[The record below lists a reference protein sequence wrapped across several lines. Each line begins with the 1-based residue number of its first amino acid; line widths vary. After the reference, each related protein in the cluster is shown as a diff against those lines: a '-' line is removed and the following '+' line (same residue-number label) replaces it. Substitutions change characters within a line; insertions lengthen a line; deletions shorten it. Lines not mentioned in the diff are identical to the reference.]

1 MPKLPGESWTMAM
14 LFTLPAAALTRRGG
28 NMTASSAPRP
38 TRVRHIVLWL
48 TVALYLIT
56 YMDRVA
62 ISAAIPSIQKEYGFS
77 TITVGWILAAFQISY
92 TIFNIPS
99 GWMGD
104 RIGARK
110 ALTVIVVW
118 WSAFTALTAAMFSA
132 SSMIV
137 CRFLFGMGEAG
148 AFPIATRSLS
158 NWLLPSERGWA
169 QGATHAGS
177 RLGGAVTPV
186 IVAAIIAVLGWRA
199 PFLIFAVIGLIWGAI
214 WFTYYRDTPEEHSSV
229 NDEERARIGAALNR
243 SGRSNGKVPWKQI
256 LSNRQ
261 MWLLALMYA
270 CYGYS
275 INIYLTWFPKYLVD
289 THDMDLTTM
298 GMYASLP
305 LMAGVAG
312 DLLGGWGSDR
322 LVKRLG
328 LTWARRLVA
337 IIGFLGAGGFIMLA
351 INITDPRVGIGFF
364 ALAVFFLE
372 LTVGVSWAVAL
383 DIGDE
388 YAGSVSAVM
397 NTVGSVGQTASAAG
411 TGYLVTA
418 YSWNTAFTVL
428 GVLGFVAAVLFA
440 GIDASRRVYK
450 EPELPGS

>member
-1 MPKLPGESWTMAM
+1 MS
-14 LFTLPAAALTRRGG
+14 AAVLA
-28 NMTASSAPRP
+28 RP
-38 TRVRHIVLWL
+38 TRIRHVVLWL

-77 TITVGWILAAFQISY
+77 TITIGWILAAFQISY

-99 GWMGD
+99 GWLGD
-104 RIGARK
+104 RIGPRR
-110 ALTVIVVW
+110 ALTMIIVW
-118 WSAFTALTAAMFSA
+118 WSAFTAMTALTFSA
-132 SSMIV
+132 TSMIA
-137 CRFLFGMGEAG
+137 CRFLFGAGEAG

-158 NWLLPSERGWA
+158 NWLLPTERGWA

-177 RLGGAVTPV
+177 RLGGAITPF
-186 IVAAIIAVLGWRA
+186 IVAAIIAVWGWRA
-199 PFLIFAVIGLIWGAI
+199 PFLIFAMFGLLWGAV
-214 WFTYYRDTPEEHSSV
+214 WFTYYRDKPDEHAGT
-229 NDEERARIGAALNR
+229 NRQEREMIHAALKR
-243 SGRSNGKVPWKQI
+243 KDSSSKPVPWRQI
-256 LSNRQ
+256 LTSPQ
-261 MWLLALMYA
+261 MWLLAGMYA

-289 THDMDLTTM
+289 THHMDLTTM
-298 GMYASLP
+298 GLFASLP

-312 DLLGGWGSDR
+312 DLLGGWVSDL
-322 LVKRLG
+322 LVRRVG

-337 IIGFLGAGGFIMLA
+337 IVGFLGAGAFIMMA
-351 INITDPRVGIGFF
+351 VNIADPKVGIGVF

-388 YAGSVSAVM
+388 FSGSVSAVM
-397 NTVGSVGQTASAAG
+397 NTAGSIGQTGAAAG

-418 YSWNTAFTVL
+418 YNWNVAFSVL
-428 GVLGFVAAVLFA
+428 GVLGLIGAVLFTK
-440 GIDASRRVYK
+440 IDASKRVYSVTV
-450 EPELPGS
+450 PDEL